1 MKDPLITQVSPLPK
15 GQTDMSSDKIL
26 AVKFYCGQVKTFCK
40 VKRQTIKVAK
50 MGILQAF

>member
-26 AVKFYCGQVKTFCK
+26 VVKFYCGQSFCK